1 LRQEDDQHQV
11 ATEKRL
17 LESELQANESE
28 ERRQTREEKVERDE
42 RIRDEVSEIVSIFRC
57 DVCNKQYATDD
68 QYQEHL
74 NVSDILRKC
83 KYTRTCKRGTEG
95 RCHPVERHAH
105 TLYCLNAPL
114 PLTF

>member
-1 LRQEDDQHQV
+1 MRQEDEQHQV

-74 NVSDILRKC
+74 NVSGHFARLQ
-83 KYTRTCKRGTEG
+83 TRVQSRGG
-95 RCHPVERHAH
+95 RA
-105 TLYCLNAPL
+105 L
-114 PLTF
+114 PPCQKACADFLV